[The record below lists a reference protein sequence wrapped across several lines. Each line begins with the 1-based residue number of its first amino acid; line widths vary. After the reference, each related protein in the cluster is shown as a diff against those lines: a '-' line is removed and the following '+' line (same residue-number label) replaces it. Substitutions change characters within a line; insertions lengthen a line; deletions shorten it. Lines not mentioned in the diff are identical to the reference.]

1 MAQLTLEH
9 LNTAARAGGPSV
21 LTSVTRLEPAAGPH
35 ASIAPARYVKGS
47 NATYVYEDRF
57 IDGDSQLTVLVDSKS
72 SVANRMEDALNDAI
86 ADGHPLLS
94 RLPRIGVTYKS
105 GDWERTFSCL
115 SLPHRAYDAHIR
127 FGSVNGVPTAQA
139 PEYVAARNS
148 DPADAMAMTNMS
160 FATVAFGGWDS
171 SRRTR
176 QGRFPS
182 LMVGEIIGVLANQD
196 ATEPRPAEHSG
207 ARVDPVAM
215 GLDLSQPQMDEL
227 LKPQAQEYSQKFL
240 KSKSKK
246 PSTLGLG
253 GIPPQADG
261 LAGIATREIIRS
273 HVLSFALLRRMRF
286 GLDDPAGDTAVR
298 ALIAAVLL
306 NAMARSD
313 SELFLRAN
321 CHLTEAAPP
330 VVKLDLRQGED
341 LALDPIT
348 VDLADALL
356 EEALAQAEPYG
367 VEWRGVSLAVEG
379 NPTIF
384 GAIDEGSG
392 DA

>member
-35 ASIAPARYVKGS
+35 ASIAPARYVRGS

-57 IDGDSQLTVLVDSKS
+57 IDGESQLTVLVDSKS
-72 SVANRMEDALNDAI
+72 SAANRMEDALNDAI
-86 ADGHPLLS
+86 SDGHPLLS
-94 RLPRIGVTYKS
+94 RLPRIGVTYQN
-105 GDWERTFSCL
+105 DEWERRFSCL
-115 SLPHRAYDAHIR
+115 TLPHRGYDGHIR
-127 FGSVNGVPTAQA
+127 FGSVGGVPTAQV

-148 DPADAMAMTNMS
+148 DPADAMAMTNIS

-176 QGRFPS
+176 QARFPS
-182 LMVGEIIGVLANQD
+182 LMVGEIIGVLANQNSD
-196 ATEPRPAEHSG
+196 EPRPAEHSG

-215 GLDLSQPQMDEL
+215 GLDLSQPEMDEI
-227 LKPQAQEYSQKFL
+227 LKPQAHEYSKKFL

-261 LAGIATREIIRS
+261 LAGIATREIVRS

-286 GLDDPAGDTAVR
+286 GLNDPAGDAAVR

-321 CHLTEAAPP
+321 CHLTEASAPE
-330 VVKLDLRQGED
+330 VKLDLRQGDD
-341 LALDPIT
+341 LELEPIT
-348 VDLADALL
+348 VELADALL
-356 EEALAQAEPYG
+356 EEAFDQAEPYG
-367 VEWRGVSLAVEG
+367 IEWRGVTLEVDG

-384 GAIDEGSG
+384 GAIDEAA
-392 DA
+392 DD